1 MSCLP
6 GKVQI
11 LGVAE
16 IKDEKVM
23 VFRIIQGRNPDWAA
37 RPFFAE
43 YDEKAIWYSDL
54 KPAFGEEK
62 FFFTDELNKIISP
75 EEIEADYE

>member
-11 LGVAE
+11 LGVAK
-16 IKDEKVM
+16 IKDENFM
-23 VFRIIQGRNPDWAA
+23 VFRMIQGRNPDWAA
-37 RPFFAE
+37 RPFFAK
-43 YDEKAIWYSDL
+43 YDEKAIWYTDL

-62 FFFTDELNKIISP
+62 FFFTDELNKFITP
-75 EEIEADYE
+75 AAVEYDFE

>member
-16 IKDEKVM
+16 VKDEKVM
-23 VFRIIQGRNPDWAA
+23 TFRMIQGRNPDWAA
-37 RPFFAE
+37 RPFFAK
-43 YDEKAIWYSDL
+43 YDDEAIWYTDL
-54 KPAFGEEK
+54 EPAFDEEK
-62 FFFTDELNKIISP
+62 FFFTDELNSLITHGV
-75 EEIEADYE
+75 IEADYE